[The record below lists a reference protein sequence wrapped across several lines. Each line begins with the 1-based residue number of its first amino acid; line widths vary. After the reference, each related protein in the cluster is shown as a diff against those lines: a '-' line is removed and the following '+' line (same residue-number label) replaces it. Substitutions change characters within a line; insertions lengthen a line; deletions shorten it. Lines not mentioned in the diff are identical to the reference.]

1 MHAHMKRKNPMATPY
16 ESADLILRLYD
27 LRREAKMREAR
38 DWYTLQFHPSSA
50 QDVKDVVH
58 SELGVNVRMVLG
70 YWETA
75 ASLVVHDAIS
85 PEMFH
90 DTGGE
95 ALGVFCKVEH
105 LLNDLRE
112 LVGTPDYLK
121 NLRKVT
127 DGWPGSAEKM
137 AYLREMFR
145 GLASDEA

>member
-1 MHAHMKRKNPMATPY
+1 MATPY

-38 DWYTLQFHPSSA
+38 DWYTLHFHPSSA

-58 SELGVNVRMVLG
+58 GEHGVNVRMVLG

-105 LLNDLRE
+105 LLDDLRE

-121 NLRKVT
+121 NLRKLA
-127 DGWPGSAEKM
+127 DGWPGAAERM
-137 AYLREMFR
+137 AHLREMFR
-145 GLASDEA
+145 ELASDEA